1 LTTIAVGAPRTHGQL
16 YMAKLG
22 NRAAQ
27 PVLGAR
33 PAVTVLIAAHNEE
46 GSIKAVLESCLH
58 QTFKPARIVVMAD
71 NCTDGTVAI
80 ANSVP
85 GVTVFETVDNTHKKS
100 GALNQGWHL
109 TRAATNLYITID
121 ADTILPPTAIRD
133 WVEEFRDPAVAGVSA
148 KFTMLTPKEIRKLA
162 DDGVVPTAP
171 RDLPAMSWREIA
183 WVRLQKFEFSRW
195 TDTALARRNRW
206 TSVLAGTAC
215 AIRASALE
223 AVVAAEGWSEGP
235 WTYESAV
242 EDFYLTY
249 CLRRMGYQCRVSAT
263 VRAYTGAMTTL
274 KTLWAQRLKWQIG
287 TAQDLKRL
295 GFNRQT
301 IIDWRQQAVGMI
313 AAWLRVAWVS
323 LVVSELVIAH
333 HLYLMHYWWMF
344 PVLFIALD
352 FRASLRIPHK
362 SKADIL
368 MALALIPQEFFAW
381 IRAAWFTW
389 SWVSVLA
396 GRKPDLWA
404 AQIAAEGR

>member
-1 LTTIAVGAPRTHGQL
+1 
-16 YMAKLG
+16 MAKM
-22 NRAAQ
+22 REPK

-46 GSIKAVLESCLH
+46 ASIKAVLESCLN
-58 QTFKPARIVVMAD
+58 QTFKPARIVVAAD
-71 NCTDGTVAI
+71 NCTDNTVAV
-80 ANSVP
+80 ARSCP
-85 GVTVFETVDNTHKKS
+85 GVTVFETVNNTHKKS

-109 TRAATNLYITID
+109 TRAVTNLYITID
-121 ADTILPPTAIRD
+121 ADTLLPPTAIAD
-133 WVEEFRDPAVAGVSA
+133 WVDEFRDKRVAGVSA

-162 DDGVVPTAP
+162 VNGTLPTAP
-171 RDLPAMSWREIA
+171 QDLPVMRWREIA

-195 TDTALARRNRW
+195 TDTALARKDRW

-223 AVVAAEGWSEGP
+223 EVVAVEGWSEGP

-295 GFNRQT
+295 GFNKQT
-301 IIDWRQQAVGMI
+301 MIDWRQQAVGML
-313 AAWLRVAWVS
+313 AAWLRIAWVS
-323 LVVSELVIAH
+323 LIAAELVFTH
-333 HLYLMHYWWMF
+333 HVRLMHYWWMF
-344 PVLFIALD
+344 PVLFIMLD
-352 FRASLRIPHK
+352 FRAALRIPHK
-362 SKADIL
+362 SKADML
-368 MALALIPQEFFAW
+368 MALALIPQEVFAW

-389 SWVSVLA
+389 SWISVLT
-396 GRKPDLWA
+396 GRKTDLWA
-404 AQIAAEGR
+404 AQIAAEGRK

>member
-1 LTTIAVGAPRTHGQL
+1 
-16 YMAKLG
+16 
-22 NRAAQ
+22 
-27 PVLGAR
+27 
-33 PAVTVLIAAHNEE
+33 
-46 GSIKAVLESCLH
+46 
-58 QTFKPARIVVMAD
+58 
-71 NCTDGTVAI
+71 
-80 ANSVP
+80 
-85 GVTVFETVDNTHKKS
+85 
-100 GALNQGWHL
+100 
-109 TRAATNLYITID
+109 
-121 ADTILPPTAIRD
+121 
-133 WVEEFRDPAVAGVSA
+133 
-148 KFTMLTPKEIRKLA
+148 
-162 DDGVVPTAP
+162 
-171 RDLPAMSWREIA
+171 MSWREIA

-195 TDTALARRNRW
+195 TDTALARPDRW

-223 AVVAAEGWSEGP
+223 KVVAKMGWSEGP

-249 CLRRMGYQCRVSAT
+249 CLRRMGYQCRVSAS

-301 IIDWRQQAVGMI
+301 MVDWRQQVVGMV
-313 AAWLRVAWVS
+313 AAWLRVAWVM
-323 LVVSELVIAH
+323 LVLSELVVLH

-344 PVLFIALD
+344 PALFVMLD
-352 FRASLRIPHK
+352 LKAALRIPHR

-368 MALALIPQEFFAW
+368 MAAALIPQEVFAW

-389 SWVSVLA
+389 SWVSVLT

-404 AQIAAEGR
+404 AQITAEGR